1 MERESAET
9 VDENILSDK
18 AKRMIMMAADSV
30 MIPIALWAAVA
41 LRYGDLYQD
50 VTVYWWLFPTSSVI
64 CIPAFYKFGLYR
76 AIVRYIGPSSMVP
89 VLKGVTIAAIG
100 ISLVAYLTK
109 STGFPRSSPAIFWF
123 ISIML
128 VGGSR
133 LAVRAYFY
141 GIFNDYLTREP
152 VAIYGAGDSGAQLA
166 IALLSGTAYMPV
178 AFIDDNRNLR
188 RNIIHGIRVYD
199 AAHLLRLIDQFGIK
213 QILLAVPSATHDQR
227 KRILNRLAELPVRI
241 RTIPGISDLVS
252 GCADV
257 SEIREVDIEDLLGRD
272 TVPPDPE
279 LLAASVT
286 GKNVMVTGGGGSI
299 GSELSRIIVKQ
310 YPNRLVLLDNSEF
323 SLYQIEKDLNALLRE
338 LKVSTELI
346 FLLGSVRDQSF
357 VEKVLSNLSIHTVY
371 HAAAYKHVSMVEQNI
386 IEGIKNN
393 VFGTLATVLA
403 AEKTGLESF
412 VYISSDK
419 AVRPT
424 NIMGATK
431 RLSEQII
438 QAKGQQSSNTKYC
451 MVRFGNVL
459 ASSGSV
465 IPLFREQIEKGGPVT
480 VTHSEATRYFMT
492 ISEAAELVIQAG
504 AMASGGELYV
514 LDMEDQVRIE
524 ELAEKMIKLS
534 GRTIRK
540 DGEGD
545 IAVEFTGLRH
555 GEKLAEELL
564 IGGDMKG
571 TRHPRIMQAKEDY
584 LGWEELNSLMR
595 ELQSGCDSF
604 SITLIEAVLSRAVN
618 GFRIADKRADVLL
631 SVNERGAADHDQ
643 IASVTPLHPKE
654 DAT

>member
-1 MERESAET
+1 M
-9 VDENILSDK
+9 DENILSDK
-18 AKRMIMMAADSV
+18 AKRFIMMAADSV
-30 MIPIALWAAVA
+30 MIPFALWVAVI
-41 LRYGDLYQD
+41 LRYGDLYKD
-50 VTVYWWLFPTSSVI
+50 VTLYWWLFPTSVVI

-100 ISLVAYLTK
+100 ISLVAYLTQ
-109 STGFPRSSPAIFWF
+109 STNFPRSSPAIFWF

-141 GIFNDYLTREP
+141 GIMNNYLTREP

-178 AFIDDNRNLR
+178 AFIDDNRSLR
-188 RNIIHGIRVYD
+188 RNTIHGIRVYD
-199 AAHLLRLIDQFGIK
+199 AANLLRLIDQFGIK
-213 QILLAVPSATHDQR
+213 QILLAMPSASHSQR

-241 RTIPGISDLVS
+241 CTVPGISDLVS
-252 GCADV
+252 GIADV
-257 SEIREVDIEDLLGRD
+257 SEIREVDLEDLLGRD
-272 TVPPDPE
+272 PVPPDPE
-279 LLAASVT
+279 LLAASVR
-286 GKNVMVTGGGGSI
+286 GKNVLVTGGGGSI
-299 GSELSRIIVKQ
+299 GSELSRIIIRQ
-310 YPNRLVLLDNSEF
+310 NPNRLVLLDNSEF
-323 SLYQIEKDLNALLRE
+323 GLYQVERE
-338 LKVSTELI
+338 LNSLIGELKTATELI
-346 FLLGSVRDQSF
+346 VLLGSVRDQSF
-357 VEKVLSNLSIHTVY
+357 VEKVLSNLSIQTVY
-371 HAAAYKHVSMVEQNI
+371 HAAAYKHVPMVEQNI

-393 VFGTLATVLA
+393 VFGTLAMVLA
-403 AEKTGLESF
+403 AEKTNLECF

-431 RLSEQII
+431 RLSELII
-438 QAKGQQSSNTKYC
+438 QAKAQQSSSTKYC

-504 AMASGGELYV
+504 AMAGGGELYV

-534 GRTIRK
+534 GRTVQI

-545 IAVEFTGLRH
+545 IAIEFTGLRH
-555 GEKLAEELL
+555 GEKLVEELL
-564 IGGDMKG
+564 IGEDVTG
-571 TRHPRIMQAKEDY
+571 TRHPKIMQAREDY
-584 LGWEELNSLMR
+584 LGWKEIDSLLQ
-595 ELQSGCDSF
+595 ELQSGCESF
-604 SITLIEAVLSRAVN
+604 DITLIEALLSRAVN
-618 GFRIADKRADVLL
+618 GFTIADKRADVLL
-631 SVNERGAADHDQ
+631 RVNERGAGDHDQ
-643 IASVTPLHPKE
+643 MASVTPLHAKE
-654 DAT
+654 DAS